1 MISRVLL
8 CAACVL
14 TAGAARA
21 SDQLQYGPAPGWVV
35 PLPIPKASP
44 NTDVAAE
51 LLLQDTQSRF
61 GPDQD
66 EYYTESVILVR
77 SAQALAAAG
86 NLSLVWSPDTES
98 VTVHRLHI
106 IRDGRVIDVL
116 AGGKK
121 FTILRREQNLELSSL
136 DGALTATIQPEDLRV
151 GDVIDLAMT
160 KQRHDPVYQGRS
172 EGGAAMARPGVVG
185 HAHFRALWP
194 AAKPM
199 RWSAT
204 DDLGKGVL
212 VRKDGQNELTFDLT
226 NAEAPKPPKD
236 APLRFARLG
245 QMEITQFRD
254 WAEVSAL
261 MAPLYQKARALG
273 PASPLRREIERIKAA
288 SADPRIR
295 TEMALR
301 LVEDQVRY
309 VALLMNLGGYNPAE
323 ADTTWARRYG
333 DCKAKTALLL
343 ALLDGLGVEA
353 QPALV
358 NSSAGDELSEL
369 LPALSVFDH
378 VIVRARIGGKVY
390 WLDGTRLG
398 DRHLDDVPI
407 PEFRWALPVQ
417 ASGAV
422 LEKLEPPPFDQPE
435 TDVLVHLDAS
445 KGLDAPAPA
454 HLEYVYRGDVAVVMH
469 LGFAAL
475 NKADAERANRD
486 IWTKQYPWITATSV
500 GSSYDDD
507 HRVLRLTMD
516 GSAKM
521 DWTQGAQRWFQIDES
536 SLGYDASFRRE
547 PGPHLDA
554 PYSVEHPSYQRWF
567 VSVVLPRRN
576 GFTIGNAPDVD
587 RVIAGIAYHRVS
599 RIKDGVATME
609 ASTRSLQPEFPAS
622 EAEADAAA
630 LRDLARTD
638 VLISYIPP
646 VVDQPLASTVDEP
659 APPPPTDAAGFSQR
673 GVTFLVR
680 RDYAKAIAD
689 LSQAIKLDPKASSH
703 FYNRGLAY
711 LQSDRPELAIADFDA
726 ALSLKPGDPLALL
739 ARGRALLERGE
750 EAKARAD
757 FDAALKPDPNDY
769 RMLLRRAEAYRQAG
783 RADQAVAYFT
793 EIVARLPGPDH
804 GAAVS
809 GLCRA
814 RADQGKDPAQA
825 ISDCDAALKLSRGD
839 VGALIA
845 RGTARMKL
853 GKLDQALADFDEAVA
868 DDPKNNDARC
878 ALQAAQRAKGLPPS
892 PTADGALPAPV
903 CGKPARTAVVSR

>member
-14 TAGAARA
+14 AAGGARA
-21 SDQLQYGPAPGWVV
+21 ADQLQYGPAPEWVI
-35 PLPIPKASP
+35 PIPIPKASP
-44 NTDVAAE
+44 ATDVAAE
-51 LLLQDTQSRF
+51 LLLQDAQSRF
-61 GPDQD
+61 GQDQD
-66 EYYTESVILVR
+66 EHYTESVVLVR
-77 SAQALAAAG
+77 SSQALAAAG
-86 NLSLVWSPDTES
+86 NISLVWSPDTES

-106 IRDGRVIDVL
+106 IRDGQVIDVL
-116 AGGKK
+116 TGGKK

-151 GDVIDLAMT
+151 GDIIDLAIT
-160 KQRHDPVYQGRS
+160 KQHHDPVYQGRS
-172 EGGAAMARPGVVG
+172 EGGAAMARPGVVA

-199 RWSAT
+199 RWLAT
-204 DDLGKGVL
+204 DDLGKGLL
-212 VRKDGQNELTFDLT
+212 VHKDGQNELTFDLT

-245 QMEITQFRD
+245 QLEITQFSD

-261 MAPLYQKARALG
+261 MAPLYRKAAVLG
-273 PASPLRREIERIKAA
+273 PASSVRREIERINAA
-288 SADPRIR
+288 SPDPKVR

-309 VALLMNLGGYNPAE
+309 VALLMNLGGYTPAE

-353 QPALV
+353 EPALV
-358 NSSAGDELSEL
+358 NSSAGDQLSEL
-369 LPALSVFDH
+369 LPALSAFDH
-378 VIVRARIGGKVY
+378 VIVRARLGGKVY

-398 DRHLDDVPI
+398 DRHLDDVPV
-407 PEFRWALPVQ
+407 PAFHWALPVR

-422 LEKLEPPPFDQPE
+422 LEKLEQPPLQEPE
-435 TDVLVHLDAS
+435 TEVLVHLDAS

-454 HLEYVYRGDVAVVMH
+454 HLELVYRGDVGVVMH
-469 LGFAAL
+469 LAFGAL

-500 GSSYDDD
+500 GSSFDDD

-521 DWTQGAQRWFQIDES
+521 DWTRGASRWFQIDES
-536 SLGYDASFRRE
+536 NLGYDATFRRE

-554 PYSVEHPSYQRWF
+554 PYSVDYPSYERWF
-567 VSVVLPRRN
+567 VSVVLPRSN
-576 GFTIGNAPDVD
+576 GFSVGNAPDVD
-587 RVIAGIAYHRVS
+587 RVIAGVAYHRVS
-599 RIKDGVATME
+599 RLKEGVATME
-609 ASTRSLQPEFPAS
+609 ASTRSVQPEFPAS
-622 EAEADAAA
+622 EAETAAAA
-630 LRDLARTD
+630 LRELARTD
-638 VLISYIPP
+638 VLINYIPP
-646 VVDQPLASTVDEP
+646 VVDQPPAGVADEP
-659 APPPPTDAAGFSQR
+659 AAPPPTDAAGFSQR

-680 RDYAKAIAD
+680 RDYPKAIAD

-711 LQSDRPELAIADFDA
+711 LQSDRPELAVADFDT
-726 ALSLKPGDPLALL
+726 ALSLKPGDTLALL
-739 ARGRALLERGE
+739 ARGRALLERGQ

-757 FDAALKPDPNDY
+757 FEAALKPDPNDY

-793 EIVARLPGPDH
+793 EIVARFPGPDH

-825 ISDCDAALKLSRGD
+825 ITDCDAALKLSRGD

-845 RGTARMKL
+845 RGSARMKL

-868 DDPKNNDARC
+868 EDPKNDDARC
-878 ALQAAQRAKGLPPS
+878 AREAAQRAKGLPPS
-892 PTADGALPAPV
+892 PAASGAQPAPV
-903 CGKPARTAVVSR
+903 CGKPARTAIVRR

>member
-14 TAGAARA
+14 AAGGARA
-21 SDQLQYGPAPGWVV
+21 ADQLQYGPAPEWVI
-35 PLPIPKASP
+35 PIPIPKASP
-44 NTDVAAE
+44 ATDVAAE
-51 LLLQDTQSRF
+51 LLLQDAQSRF
-61 GPDQD
+61 GQDQD
-66 EYYTESVILVR
+66 EHYTESVVLVR
-77 SAQALAAAG
+77 SSQALAAAG
-86 NLSLVWSPDTES
+86 NISLVWSPDTES

-106 IRDGRVIDVL
+106 IRDGQVIDVL
-116 AGGKK
+116 TGGTK

-151 GDVIDLAMT
+151 GDIIDLAIT
-160 KQRHDPVYQGRS
+160 KQHHDPVYQGRS
-172 EGGAAMARPGVVG
+172 EGAAAMARPGVVA

-199 RWSAT
+199 RWLAT
-204 DDLGKGVL
+204 DDLGKGIL
-212 VRKDGQNELTFDLT
+212 VHKDGQNELTFDLT

-245 QMEITQFRD
+245 QLEITQFSD

-261 MAPLYQKARALG
+261 MAPLYRKAAVLG
-273 PASPLRREIERIKAA
+273 PASSVRREIERIKAA
-288 SADPRIR
+288 SPDPKVR

-309 VALLMNLGGYNPAE
+309 VALLMNLGGYTPAE

-353 QPALV
+353 EPALV
-358 NSSAGDELSEL
+358 NSSAGDQLSEL
-369 LPALSVFDH
+369 LPALSAFDH
-378 VIVRARIGGKVY
+378 VIVRARLGGKVY

-398 DRHLDDVPI
+398 DRHLDDVPV
-407 PEFRWALPVQ
+407 PAFHWALPVR

-422 LEKLEPPPFDQPE
+422 LEKLEQPPLQEPE
-435 TDVLVHLDAS
+435 TEVLVHLDAS

-454 HLEYVYRGDVAVVMH
+454 HLELVYRGDVGVVMH
-469 LGFAAL
+469 LAFGAL

-500 GSSYDDD
+500 GSSFDDD

-521 DWTQGAQRWFQIDES
+521 DWTRGASRWFQIDES
-536 SLGYDASFRRE
+536 NLGYDATFRRE

-554 PYSVEHPSYQRWF
+554 PYSVDYPSYERWF
-567 VSVVLPRRN
+567 VSVVLPRSN
-576 GFTIGNAPDVD
+576 GFSVGNAPDVD
-587 RVIAGIAYHRVS
+587 RVVAGVAYHRVS
-599 RIKDGVATME
+599 RLKEGVATME
-609 ASTRSLQPEFPAS
+609 ASTRSVQPEFPAS
-622 EAEADAAA
+622 EAETAAAA
-630 LRDLARTD
+630 LRELARTD
-638 VLISYIPP
+638 VLINYIPP
-646 VVDQPLASTVDEP
+646 VVDQPLASVADEP
-659 APPPPTDAAGFSQR
+659 AAPPPTDAAGFSQR

-680 RDYAKAIAD
+680 RDYPKAIAD

-711 LQSDRPELAIADFDA
+711 LQSDRPELAVADFDT
-726 ALSLKPGDPLALL
+726 ALSLKPGDTLALL

-757 FDAALKPDPNDY
+757 FEAALKPDPNDY

-793 EIVARLPGPDH
+793 EIVARFPGPDH

-825 ISDCDAALKLSRGD
+825 ITDCDAALKLSHGD

-845 RGTARMKL
+845 RGSARVKL

-868 DDPKNNDARC
+868 EDPKNNEARC
-878 ALQAAQRAKGLPPS
+878 AREAAQRAKGLPPS
-892 PTADGALPAPV
+892 PAASGAQPAPV
-903 CGKPARTAVVSR
+903 CGKPARTAIVSH

>member
-35 PLPIPKASP
+35 PAPIPKASP

-51 LLLQDTQSRF
+51 LLLQDSQSRF
-61 GPDQD
+61 GQDQD
-66 EYYTESVILVR
+66 EYYTESVVLVR

-98 VTVHRLHI
+98 VTIHRLHI
-106 IRDGRVIDVL
+106 IRDGQVIDAL

-151 GDVIDLAMT
+151 GDVIDLAVT

-172 EGGAAMARPGVVG
+172 EGGGAMARPGVVA
-185 HAHFRALWP
+185 HARFRALWP

-199 RWSAT
+199 RWLAT

-245 QMEITQFRD
+245 QLEFTQFRD

-288 SADPRIR
+288 SADPKVR

-309 VALLMNLGGYNPAE
+309 VALLMNLGGYTPAE
-323 ADTTWARRYG
+323 ADTTWTRRYG

-353 QPALV
+353 EPALV

-369 LPALSVFDH
+369 LPALSAFDH
-378 VIVRARIGGKVY
+378 VIVRARVGGKVY

-398 DRHLDDVPI
+398 DRHLEDVPI
-407 PEFRWALPVQ
+407 PAFRWALPVQ
-417 ASGAV
+417 ASSAV
-422 LEKLEPPPFDQPE
+422 LEKLEPPPLEEPE
-435 TDVLVHLDAS
+435 GEVLVHLDAS

-454 HLEYVYRGDVAVVMH
+454 HLVLVYRGDVGVVMH
-469 LGFAAL
+469 LAFAAL

-486 IWTKQYPWITATSV
+486 IWTKQYPWITATNV
-500 GSSYDDD
+500 GSSFDED
-507 HRVLRLTMD
+507 HRVMRLTMD

-521 DWTQGAQRWFQIDES
+521 DWTQGATRWFQIDES
-536 SLGYDASFRRE
+536 NLGYDASFRRE

-554 PYSVEHPSYQRWF
+554 PYSVDHPSFQRWF

-576 GFTIGNAPDVD
+576 GFSIGNAPDVD
-587 RVIAGIAYHRVS
+587 RAIAGVAYHRVS

-609 ASTRSLQPEFPAS
+609 ASTRSVQSEFPAS

-638 VLISYIPP
+638 VLINYISPI
-646 VVDQPLASTVDEP
+646 VDQPLARTADEP
-659 APPPPTDAAGFSQR
+659 AAPPPTDAAGFSQR

-680 RDYAKAIAD
+680 HDYAKAIAD
-689 LSQAIKLDPKASSH
+689 LSQAIRLDPKASSH

-711 LQSDRPELAIADFDA
+711 LQSDRPALAIADFDA
-726 ALSLKPGDPLALL
+726 ALFLKPGNTLALL

-757 FDAALKPDPNDY
+757 FDAALKADPNDY
-769 RMLLRRAEAYRQAG
+769 RVLLRRAEAYRQAG
-783 RADQAVAYFT
+783 RADQAVAYFAG
-793 EIVARLPGPDH
+793 IVARFPGPDH

-868 DDPKNNDARC
+868 NDPKNNDARC
-878 ALQAAQRAKGLPPS
+878 AREAAQRAKGLPPS
-892 PTADGALPAPV
+892 PAADAAQPAPV
-903 CGKPARTAVVSR
+903 CGKPARTAVARR